1 MFDGTTSMRR
11 PAPGRART
19 MRPALWLV
27 LFIATAVVGPP
38 TVEAQGLTD
47 LFMSRESEKQIGAEQ
62 HEYIVA
68 EFGGVYEDRDLAAY
82 VDSIGQF
89 LARTSNAPDVGYTFT
104 ILNSPVINAFALPGG
119 YVYVTRGL
127 IGLAENEA
135 ELAGVIAHEI
145 GHVAARHGA
154 QRHSKNVLTGI
165 GLTILGIATES
176 SALTNIASV
185 GAQAVLSSYSREDE
199 FEADQL
205 GVGYLSR
212 AGFDTDSMST
222 FLSKMEDN
230 TRLEA
235 KIQGEQYNGD
245 IGFFASHPRTADRV
259 ARAVELSL
267 GNRVDRPILGTET
280 FLDKIDGM
288 IYGDDPKQGLIEGQR
303 FIHPDL
309 GFEFTVPPEFSIT
322 NQPAQV
328 IARDREGAVI
338 KFDGSAGYRGPMTAY
353 LQRNWPRD
361 LPSPSTQS
369 LQINGM
375 DGATAA
381 ATVRGQRGPVDIRMV
396 AISYSDEYV
405 FRFMFMSPQHLTR
418 DLNVEF
424 RRTTYSFKRMN
435 QREIHSI
442 RPRIISLHTVQR
454 GDTIDSLSARMSDP
468 EFARERFMLINGLT
482 DGGTLPVGKTVKLV
496 TRR

>member
-1 MFDGTTSMRR
+1 MLM
-11 PAPGRART
+11 AA
-19 MRPALWLV
+19 ALV
-27 LFIATAVVGPP
+27 TPIPTA
-38 TVEAQGLTD
+38 AQGLSD

-62 HEYIVA
+62 HELVVA
-68 EFGGVYEDRDLAAY
+68 EFGGAYEDPELAAY

-185 GAQAVLSSYSREDE
+185 GAQAMLSSYSREDE

-212 AGFDTDSMST
+212 AGFDPDAMST
-222 FLSKMEDN
+222 FLAKMEGN
-230 TRLEA
+230 TQLEA
-235 KIQGEQYNGD
+235 KIQGERYNGD

-259 ARAVELSL
+259 ARAVELAL
-267 GNRVDRPILGTET
+267 GKNVHHPILGKEI
-280 FLDKIDGM
+280 FLQKIDGM
-288 IYGDDPKQGLIEGQR
+288 IYGDDPKQGLIQGQR
-303 FIHPDL
+303 FIHPEL
-309 GFEFTVPPEFSIT
+309 GFEFTVPPGFTII
-322 NQPAQV
+322 NQPTQV
-328 IARDREGAVI
+328 IARNREGAI
-338 KFDGSAGYRGPMTAY
+338 IRFDGSAGYRGPMTGY
-353 LQRNWPRD
+353 LQRNWPKD
-361 LPSPSTQS
+361 LPNPATQS

-375 DGATAA
+375 EGATAA
-381 ATVRGQRGPVDIRMV
+381 ATVRGQRGPVDFRMV
-396 AISYSDEYV
+396 AVSYSDEFV
-405 FRFMFMSPQHLTR
+405 FRFMFMSPQQLTR
-418 DLNVEF
+418 GLNVDF
-424 RRTTYSFKRMN
+424 RRTTYSFKRMD
-435 QREIHSI
+435 QREIDSV
-442 RPRIISLHTVQR
+442 RPRVISLRTVR
-454 GDTIDSLSARMSDP
+454 AGDTIDSLSARMSDP
-468 EFARERFMLINGLT
+468 EYARERFMLINGLT
-482 DGGTLPVGKTVKLV
+482 GDSLLPVGKTVKLV